1 MFKKLRICMNTI
13 GFSSPLEIRSVRTG
27 TKKKKKKSECQ
38 ASFKSALSPVIEIIL
53 GAYEHFGHL
62 AHVLET

>member
-1 MFKKLRICMNTI
+1 MYEQNRFL
-13 GFSSPLEIRSVRTG
+13 SPLEISCVRTEMKE
-27 TKKKKKKSECQ
+27 KKKKKVSENQ

-62 AHVLET
+62 AHVLEA

>member
-1 MFKKLRICMNTI
+1 MYEQNRFL
-13 GFSSPLEIRSVRTG
+13 SPLEISCVRTEMKG
-27 TKKKKKKSECQ
+27 EKRKVSESQ

-62 AHVLET
+62 AHVLEA